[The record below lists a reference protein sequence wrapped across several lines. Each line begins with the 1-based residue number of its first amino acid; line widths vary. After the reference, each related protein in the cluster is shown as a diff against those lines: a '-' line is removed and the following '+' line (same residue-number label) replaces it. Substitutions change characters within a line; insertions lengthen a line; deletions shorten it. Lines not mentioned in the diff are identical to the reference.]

1 MLNTYLNYDLEN
13 ESDWYLAKTKP
24 LCEKL
29 AVKAVE
35 SIGCSSFLPTVRMVT
50 SNHGEKNV
58 CVFPGYVFIKASN
71 YNSELPDIRSI
82 SFLSGWVKFD
92 GSVSSIPNQVIIDL
106 SSYIDELNRD
116 GGLWSR
122 YQKDEI
128 VDVFIAGF
136 AVKAKII
143 ETPCSP
149 YDSALVLMKFM
160 GRDIA
165 TSIEWKYINSNSV
178 SLIKNKAPRRTRGK
192 GRIIKKNT
200 VSKFSLVS

>member
-1 MLNTYLNYDLEN
+1 MLETYLNYDLDDGC
-13 ESDWYLAKTKP
+13 DWYLAKTKP

-35 SIGCSSFLPTVRMVT
+35 SIGCSAFLPIVRMVT
-50 SNHGEKNV
+50 SGHLEKDV
-58 CVFPGYVFIKASN
+58 CIFPGYLFIKSGT
-71 YNSELPDIRSI
+71 YHSELPDIRSI

-92 GSVSSIPNQVIIDL
+92 GLVSKIPNQVISDL
-106 SSYIDELNRD
+106 DLYVKELNGD

-143 ETPCSP
+143 ESPSSP
-149 YDSALVLMKFM
+149 YNSALILMKFM
-160 GRDIA
+160 GRDIT
-165 TSIEWKYINSNSV
+165 TSVEWKYINSDSV
-178 SLIKNKAPRRTRGK
+178 SLIKHKVPRRTRGK
-192 GRIIKKNT
+192 GRVIKDNT
-200 VSKFSLVS
+200 TFNYSVVR